1 MHPKEIENILKLN
14 PFDRYQYFIRK
25 IADWETA
32 YTLIFP
38 DGNYAIS
45 TIDDK
50 NLFPI
55 WSAKEFV
62 ELSKTDGWESCNII
76 ELTFDDFE
84 ETLFDY
90 IDENNLLLNVFP
102 TDKTGFVVSLEEFAK
117 DLKDELEQYQ

>member
-1 MHPKEIENILKLN
+1 MHSKEIENILKLN
-14 PFDRYQYFIRK
+14 PFERYQYFIRK
-25 IADWETA
+25 IADREIA

-38 DGNYAIS
+38 NGDYTIS

-50 NLFPI
+50 KIFPI
-55 WSAKEFV
+55 WSAKEFAELGKV
-62 ELSKTDGWESCNII
+62 EGWENCNII
-76 ELTFDDFE
+76 KLTFDDFE

-102 TDKTGFVVSLEEFAK
+102 TDKTGFVVSLEEFTR

>member
-14 PFDRYQYFIRK
+14 TFDRYQYFIRK
-25 IADWETA
+25 IADWEIA
-32 YTLIFP
+32 YILIFP

-50 NLFPI
+50 KLFPI
-55 WSAKEFV
+55 WSAKEFA

-102 TDKTGFVVSLEEFAK
+102 TDKTGFFR
-117 DLKDELEQYQ
+117 QFRRIR

>member
-1 MHPKEIENILKLN
+1 MHPKEIENILKLT
-14 PFDRYQYFIRK
+14 PFERYQYFIRK
-25 IADWETA
+25 IADWEIA
-32 YTLIFP
+32 YSLIFL

-50 NLFPI
+50 KIFPI
-55 WSAKEFV
+55 WSAKEFA
-62 ELSKTDGWESCNII
+62 ELSKTNGWESCNII

-102 TDKTGFVVSLEEFAK
+102 IDKTGFVVSLEEFAK
-117 DLKDELEQYQ
+117 DLKEELEQYQ

>member
-1 MHPKEIENILKLN
+1 MHPKEIENILKLT
-14 PFDRYQYFIRK
+14 PFERYQYFIRK
-25 IADWETA
+25 IADREIA
-32 YTLIFP
+32 YTFIFSNG
-38 DGNYAIS
+38 DYAIS

-50 NLFPI
+50 KLLPI
-55 WSAKEFV
+55 WSAKEFA
-62 ELSKTDGWESCNII
+62 ELSKTDGWENCIII

-102 TDKTGFVVSLEEFAK
+102 TDKTGFVVSLEEFAR

>member
-14 PFDRYQYFIRK
+14 PFDHYQYFIRK
-25 IADWETA
+25 IADWEIA

-38 DGNYAIS
+38 DGDYAIS
-45 TIDDK
+45 IINDK
-50 NLFPI
+50 KIFPI
-55 WSAKEFV
+55 WCAKEFA
-62 ELSKTDGWESCNII
+62 ELTKNDGWENCEVL

-90 IDENNLLLNVFP
+90 IDENHLLINVFP
-102 TDKTGFVVSLEEFAK
+102 TDKTGFVVSLEEFAR

>member
-1 MHPKEIENILKLN
+1 MHPKEIENILKLT
-14 PFDRYQYFIRK
+14 PFERYQYFIRK
-25 IADWETA
+25 IADWEIA
-32 YTLIFP
+32 YSLIFL
-38 DGNYAIS
+38 DGDYAVS

-50 NLFPI
+50 KLFPI
-55 WSAKEFV
+55 WSAKEFA

-84 ETLFDY
+84 LTLFDY

-102 TDKTGFVVSLEEFAK
+102 IDKTGFVVSLEEFAR